1 MQHRVIWA
9 KWHPWPS
16 WSILRR
22 EWTIPASQKCLR
34 PDLGVGAGKKEIVE
48 LREVAAR
55 ECHFMETRTRTVRLG
70 FGEGKIKDAA
80 NAMLTDTKPI
90 MKLKAVGT
98 QAPGLIH
105 LWIWMG
111 RRPSGMHGVAPY
123 VHAQQGEG
131 STIAKDAPSC
141 VRSDQIGFF
150 YCALSVWCSACGWY
164 HSVAG
169 WLQRHEIIW
178 KPLVVAPIPWILIF
192 W

>member
-1 MQHRVIWA
+1 
-9 KWHPWPS
+9 
-16 WSILRR
+16 
-22 EWTIPASQKCLR
+22 
-34 PDLGVGAGKKEIVE
+34 LGVGAGKKEIVE

-141 VRSDQIGFF
+141 VYALIRLASSTVLCLSDAVPVGDIIQ
-150 YCALSVWCSACGWY
+150 
-164 HSVAG
+164 
-169 WLQRHEIIW
+169 WLVDCKDMR
-178 KPLVVAPIPWILIF
+178 
-192 W
+192 